1 MCNLYFGS
9 GVLKKD
15 PDVLAVDPK
24 MVFNLYNNYLLRS
37 VFLYFCT
44 FGIKIDHC
52 EAGVVL
58 WWRFAFPNSR
68 LNRGSLK
75 PEKKRADAGS
85 RKPSCNRINQF
96 ARFSKKIR
104 NFFGSK
110 FKTGALKIFFSSF
123 EQKMA
128 SYIFILFWEDF
139 GDCGTR
145 TIKFIYL
152 LSQRRNHDLR
162 LKWHKPKPQLRP
174 KSCWKIICNFAY
186 RLSCA

>member
-1 MCNLYFGS
+1 MTFRKNCSYCF
-9 GVLKKD
+9 
-15 PDVLAVDPK
+15 
-24 MVFNLYNNYLLRS
+24 LRRKGRIFS
-37 VFLYFCT
+37 EKLTLRDLSRVSY
-44 FGIKIDHC
+44 GNQK
-52 EAGVVL
+52 AGVVL

-139 GDCGTR
+139 RDCGTR

-152 LSQRRNHDLR
+152 LSQRKNHDLK